1 MSSWVLLRGWAREAR
16 HWGDFPA
23 QFGTAIPGAQLVALD
38 LPGSG
43 RFWAQRSPWSIAA
56 MVEESRQA
64 LRAQGAQPPYHLLG
78 LSLGAMVSVE
88 WASRHSAEVA
98 ACVLLNTSLRPF
110 SAFHERLRPRHYATL
125 LRIALLEG
133 DAREREATILRMTS
147 AASAPRTDVIAA
159 WARFAKEQPVSRGN
173 VLRQLVAAALYRAPD
188 ARPPVPILV
197 LASRGDRLVDAACS
211 VNLARRWNAPIALH
225 PTAGHDLT
233 FDEGPWV
240 ASQVQQWLRR
250 I

>member
-1 MSSWVLLRGWAREAR
+1 
-16 HWGDFPA
+16 
-23 QFGTAIPGAQLVALD
+23 
-38 LPGSG
+38 
-43 RFWAQRSPWSIAA
+43 
-56 MVEESRQA
+56 
-64 LRAQGAQPPYHLLG
+64 
-78 LSLGAMVSVE
+78 
-88 WASRHSAEVA
+88 
-98 ACVLLNTSLRPF
+98 
-110 SAFHERLRPRHYATL
+110 
-125 LRIALLEG
+125 
-133 DAREREATILRMTS
+133 
-147 AASAPRTDVIAA
+147 
-159 WARFAKEQPVSRGN
+159 VSRGN

>member
-173 VLRQLVAAALYRAPD
+173 VLRQLVAAAL
-188 ARPPVPILV
+188 
-197 LASRGDRLVDAACS
+197 
-211 VNLARRWNAPIALH
+211 
-225 PTAGHDLT
+225 
-233 FDEGPWV
+233 
-240 ASQVQQWLRR
+240 
-250 I
+250 